1 MKRKHWFLAA
11 LIVMVSAL
19 FGGCAMMEPT
29 QRHHANNLFK
39 FLYPKS
45 ASHID
50 TPGIPTLQL
59 PLRVGIAFVPVDNN
73 GPMDRSYWP
82 EDPQFTEAQKLELLK
97 KVSEQ
102 FKSYPFVRSI
112 EIIPSAYLTP
122 GGGFENLDNLRNM
135 YGIDLITLVSY
146 DQAQFTDEGFLSLT
160 YWTVVGAVVMQG
172 EKNETRTMIDAAVYD
187 IQSRRLLFRAPGTSS
202 VKGRSTLVHQQ
213 EELRK
218 NSAEGFEIAATNLV
232 PALKVQLEDFRDRVK
247 SAPTEYKVVH
257 RPGYTGGGAIGF
269 IDATLFSL
277 AIIALWTHRKHQ
289 I

>member
-1 MKRKHWFLAA
+1 MKRKYWFLVA

-19 FGGCAMMEPT
+19 FGGCAMLGPT

-59 PLRVGIAFVPVDNN
+59 PLRVGIAFVPVDN
-73 GPMDRSYWP
+73 GDHRESFYGYD
-82 EDPQFTEAQKLELLK
+82 DPQFTEAQKLELLK

-112 EIIPSAYLTP
+112 EIIPSAYLMP

-135 YGIDLITLVSY
+135 YGIDLITLVSF
-146 DQAQFTDEGFLSLT
+146 DQVQFTDEGFLSLT
-160 YWTVVGAVVMQG
+160 YWTVVGAIVMQG

-202 VKGRSTLVHQQ
+202 VKGHSTLVHQE

-218 NSAEGFEIAATNLV
+218 NSAEGFETAATNLV
-232 PALKVQLEDFRDRVK
+232 PVLKAQLEDFRDRVR
-247 SAPTEYKVVH
+247 SAPTEYKIVH
-257 RPGYTGGGAIGF
+257 RPGYTGGGAFGF
-269 IDATLFSL
+269 IDTTLLSL
-277 AIIALWTHRKHQ
+277 AAIVLWNRRSLQK
-289 I
+289 